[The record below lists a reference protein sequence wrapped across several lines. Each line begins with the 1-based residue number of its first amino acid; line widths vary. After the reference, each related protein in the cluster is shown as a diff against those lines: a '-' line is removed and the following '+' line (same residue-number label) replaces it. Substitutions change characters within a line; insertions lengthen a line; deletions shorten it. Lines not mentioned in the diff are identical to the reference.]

1 MEKKRLKAL
10 QYQSIINAFLCFKK
24 SLDKVAPRI
33 PRKMAG
39 DLGEFYVLLAM
50 EKMGYDFTHK
60 SGQAGH
66 DILLND
72 PVKRIEVRTSLLK
85 NEGIYPRGINFY
97 GWRVKDREAR
107 KEDKFDIL
115 VCVALVDTFKK
126 PKFYIFT
133 KKEAFSAGDVHI
145 GRFPRIQKKIT
156 LFENLVAYKK
166 AVKTKPE
173 LVTKFERYFNLN
185 SKVFLNKWNKLNK
198 IDK

>member
-1 MEKKRLKAL
+1 MTEKKLKAMH
-10 QYQSIINAFLCFKK
+10 YRDIIKAFLSFKE

-39 DLGEFYVLLAM
+39 DLGEFYVLQAM
-50 EKMGYDFTHK
+50 EKLGYDFTHK

-66 DILLND
+66 DILLNN

-85 NEGIYPRGINFY
+85 NEGIYPQGINFY

-107 KEDKFDIL
+107 REDKFDIL
-115 VCVALVDTFKK
+115 ICVALDDTFKK

-133 KKEAFSAGDVHI
+133 KKEAFSVGDVHI

-156 LFENLVAYKK
+156 LFENRTAYKK
-166 AVKTKPE
+166 AVKVRPK

-185 SKVFLNKWNKLNK
+185 SRVFLDKWSKLG
-198 IDK
+198 